1 MVTGSIGKRDVM
13 DSQNGDKMFGDPPDF
28 AIEAGVEPRLAVPS
42 AVWGHM
48 RVWCAGQPLG
58 NIGDPFCALYL
69 SYKLFGWTADH
80 LEDLWDDALDGL
92 SDREAWDLLDGVL
105 YGRAGRD
112 GRPLE
117 RVARDYQRYD
127 KFNFLTNWGEQ
138 FDGYKSFVLGPPGR
152 PLRVLSRAFPESIGL
167 GVDVSRAGFVRAAR
181 GFTEWF
187 EAQERRLGVRE
198 G

>member
-1 MVTGSIGKRDVM
+1 M
-13 DSQNGDKMFGDPPDF
+13 DSQDGDEMFGDPADF
-28 AIEAGVEPRLAVPS
+28 AIEAGVQPGLAVPS

-69 SYKLFGWTADH
+69 SYKLFGWTANH
-80 LEDLWDDALDGL
+80 LEDLWDDALEGL
-92 SDREAWDLLDGVL
+92 SDREACDLL
-105 YGRAGRD
+105 YG
-112 GRPLE
+112 
-117 RVARDYQRYD
+117 DYQRYD
-127 KFNFLTNWGEQ
+127 KFNFLANWGEQ
-138 FDGYKSFVLGPPGR
+138 FDGYKSFLLGPPGR
-152 PLRVLSRAFPESIGL
+152 PLRVLSRAFPKSFGP

-198 G
+198 E